1 MWADFLSNFYPC
13 RVVYNGHSFN
23 SVEAAFQAQ
32 KDPSRAAE
40 FEPLGPKEAKRLG
53 KRVKLRPDWEQI
65 KVRVM
70 YELLCIKFSDPALDL
85 KLKQTGAATLIE
97 KNTWRDL
104 YWGTD
109 MQGNGKNVLGQ
120 LLMVLR
126 GFKQSEFP
134 PLGTKQLAKS

>member
-13 RVVYNGHSFN
+13 KIVYNGHQFN

-32 KDPSRAAE
+32 KDPSRTAE
-40 FEPLGPKEAKRLG
+40 FESLGPKEAKRLG
-53 KRVKLRPDWEQI
+53 KRVKLRPDWEQV

-85 KLKQTGAATLIE
+85 KLKQTGTSTLIE
-97 KNTWRDL
+97 KNTWHDL

-134 PLGTKQLAKS
+134 LSVLNSLQKS